1 MTMATK
7 IKEFDFGPQSRLSK
21 RGGTDPYPW
30 DQWFDGDV
38 WEIKQGEDFD
48 LHPLM
53 MERIIR
59 SRIVGRE
66 GRVTLRHVGV
76 DGEAWDS
83 WSQGSSIILQRTDIE
98 GPSAT
103 KKRQR
108 SEARAAKKTTA
119 AEVSPIRRVEKPAVK
134 AAPALKKAPAKVNGS
149 VSKRVSKRVPQ
160 PA

>member
-1 MTMATK
+1 MATK
-7 IKEFDFGPQSRLSK
+7 IKGFDFGPQSRLSK

-76 DGEAWDS
+76 DGQAWDS
-83 WSQGSSIILQRTDIE
+83 WSRGSSIILQRTDVE
-98 GPSAT
+98 GPTAA
-103 KKRQR
+103 KKRAR
-108 SEARAAKKTTA
+108 NEARTAKKTTA
-119 AEVSPIRRVEKPAVK
+119 AEVGTVKRVEKPAV
-134 AAPALKKAPAKVNGS
+134 AKAPAVKRLPAKANGVHKT
-149 VSKRVSKRVPQ
+149 VSKRVAQ